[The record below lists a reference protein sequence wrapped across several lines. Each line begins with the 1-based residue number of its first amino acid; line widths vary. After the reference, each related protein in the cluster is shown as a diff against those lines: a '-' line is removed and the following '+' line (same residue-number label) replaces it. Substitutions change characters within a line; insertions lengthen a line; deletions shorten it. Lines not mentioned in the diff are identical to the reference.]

1 MGEWIARYWLEV
13 LFGIVLAVLAWG
25 GKRLVKFYIQ
35 QLHDSLDDVKTEIMK
50 YVKEHNDM
58 QDKSL
63 EDLRA
68 GLLSMQRP
76 VFKERCHNLLASDH
90 KITVDEMERITK
102 DHEAYKG
109 LGGNHEGDTLFELV
123 VEKAKKDIT

>member
-1 MGEWIARYWLEV
+1 MGEWIAKYWLEV

-35 QLHDSLDDVKTEIMK
+35 QLHDSLDGIKTEIME

-76 VFKERCHNLLASDH
+76 VFKEMCHNLLASDH
-90 KITVDEMERITK
+90 KITVEEMERITK
-102 DHEAYKG
+102 DHAAYKG
-109 LGGNHEGDTLFELV
+109 LGGNHEGDTLYELV